1 MVSGPAIGQ
10 TPNRILLVE
19 GQDDK
24 HFVWQLCRRSGSPFS
39 TTRSEYEL
47 QVELT
52 SQSVAFK
59 ICEKINRAELIKAIP
74 QELKVS
80 GREVVGVLVDA
91 DADVGK
97 CWEDIKSAFQG
108 INIDFPPSP
117 IADGTIIPE
126 QTFQP
131 RVGIWLMP
139 DNGSKGELEDFAA
152 KMIPSDDPVRPLS
165 RSYINQIPDGDRK
178 FAQDKTGKAELYSWL
193 AARKEPSRMGAAVG
207 TGDLDV
213 NGSPCQE
220 FLNWLIQL
228 FG

>member
-1 MVSGPAIGQ
+1 MVAHPAFGQ
-10 TPNRILLVE
+10 PRNRILSVE

-24 HFVWQLCRRSGSPFS
+24 HFVWQLCAQHPSTFSIARSGDAF
-39 TTRSEYEL
+39 
-47 QVELT
+47 QVDLT
-52 SQSVAFK
+52 SQSVAFSISDK
-59 ICEKINRAELIKAIP
+59 ISREELIKAIP

-97 CWEDIKSAFQG
+97 CWEELTSAFQG
-108 INIDFPPSP
+108 TNIDFPPSP
-117 IADGTIIPE
+117 MADGTIIPVD
-126 QTFQP
+126 TTLSKIG
-131 RVGIWLMP
+131 VWLMP
-139 DNGSKGELEDFAA
+139 DNKRPGELEDFVA
-152 KMIPSDDPVRPLS
+152 KMIPGYDPVWPLS
-165 RSYINQIPDGDRK
+165 RGYINQIPDGDRK
-178 FAQDKTGKAELYSWL
+178 FTQDKTPKAELYAWL

-207 TGDLDV
+207 AGDLDV

>member
-1 MVSGPAIGQ
+1 MVAHPAFGQ
-10 TPNRILLVE
+10 PPNRILLVE

-24 HFVWQLCRRSGSPFS
+24 HFVWQLCRQHPSTFS
-39 TTRSEYEL
+39 TTRSENEF
-47 QVELT
+47 QVALT
-52 SQSVAFK
+52 RQSVAFS
-59 ICEKINRAELIKAIP
+59 ISEKNSREELIKSIP
-74 QELKVS
+74 QELKAP

-97 CWEDIKSAFQG
+97 CWEEITSAFQG
-108 INIDFPPSP
+108 TNINFPPSP

-178 FAQDKTGKAELYSWL
+178 FAQDKTGKAELYSWR

-207 TGDLDV
+207 AGDLDV